1 MKTERK
7 EYETPCVEVVQ
18 IQVEQAVLTAS
29 LSGEDIDGW
38 ENM

>member
-7 EYETPCVEVVQ
+7 EYESPYVEVVQ
-18 IQVEQAVLTAS
+18 IQVEKAVLTAS
-29 LSGEDIDGW
+29 LSGEDIEGW

>member
-7 EYETPCVEVVQ
+7 EYVSPYVEVMQ
-18 IQVEQAVLTAS
+18 IQVEQAVLNAS